1 MSYPAMA
8 DRIPKHMPAIVD
20 VADLFPDIKYNG

>member
-1 MSYPAMA
+1 MA

-20 VADLFPDIKYNG
+20 VADLFLILHSMNRNIK